1 MFILGI
7 IFIVMVI
14 PIGES
19 ITSLILTFIEAL
31 KSELGAWI
39 AKNNQKLERDSAQPQ
54 RLIGFAISEEEE
66 EVENDDL

>member
-7 IFIVMVI
+7 IFIIMVI
-14 PIGES
+14 PISES

-39 AKNNQKLERDSAQPQ
+39 AKNNQKVEKNSAQPQ

-66 EVENDDL
+66 VENDDL